1 MSRLPSRILPL
12 LVLWLLVLVP
22 TASPAAQVLKISTIV
37 PAGTAFMQE
46 LRAAEEEIHRQTDG
60 RVQLK
65 LFPGGVMGSDRSV
78 LRKIRIGQLHGAV
91 ITAVGLQNLHPDTQV
106 YSLPFTFRSY
116 EEVEYVRARLDP
128 EIRDR
133 VARAGFVLGGLAEG
147 GFTYLF
153 SKQPIRTLEDL
164 RDKRMWS
171 PEGDDVTRRMLER
184 AGIKVVSLPV
194 SDVYTS
200 LQTGLVDVV
209 TINPSGAIGL
219 QWHTGVNYQLD
230 APLLL
235 LMAMLVFDDRALA
248 RLEPAD
254 REAVMKI
261 FRETFERLDGIN
273 RRANREAQEA
283 LRGLGIEL
291 LQPARPP
298 DERQW
303 QKVADRALQ
312 ELAADGAFNSE
323 LYQRVKSLV
332 AEYRS
337 RTAAQ

>member
-1 MSRLPSRILPL
+1 MSPHPPRILL
-12 LVLWLLVLVP
+12 LLWLLGLAP
-22 TASPAAQVLKISTIV
+22 SAIAATQVLKISTIV
-37 PAGTAFMQE
+37 PAGTPFMQE
-46 LRAAEEEIHRQTDG
+46 MRAADEEIRRQTDG

-116 EEVEYVRARLDP
+116 EEVEYVRQRLDP

-133 VARAGFVLGGLAEG
+133 VAAAGFVLGGLAEG

-153 SKQPIRTLEDL
+153 SKKPIRTLEDL

-171 PEGDDVTRRMLER
+171 PEGDNVTRRMLER
-184 AGIKVVSLPV
+184 AGIEVVSLPL

-209 TINPSGAIGL
+209 TINPAGAIGL

-254 REAVMKI
+254 REAVTTI
-261 FRETFERLDGIN
+261 LREAFERLDGIN

-283 LRGLGIEL
+283 LREQGIEL

-298 DERQW
+298 DQRQW
-303 QKVADRALQ
+303 QAVADRTLQ
-312 ELAADGAFNSE
+312 ELAADGAFNIE

-337 RTAAQ
+337 RTVAQ